1 MLYSIFGLHKI
12 ARKPRLLRRGCP
24 QKNNDFSGTLEK
36 SLLFHANGSG
46 YLCKKTNHYLFSAQ
60 KGDFYHIFCV
70 TKCGV
75 KKAFLFKP
83 RHLWRGE
90 TLSRT
95 FMTS

>member
-1 MLYSIFGLHKI
+1 MALAI
-12 ARKPRLLRRGCP
+12 
-24 QKNNDFSGTLEK
+24 
-36 SLLFHANGSG
+36 
-46 YLCKKTNHYLFSAQ
+46 
-60 KGDFYHIFCV
+60 CV

-95 FMTS
+95 FMTLINFLNLIPVVGSIMTAAVLILLRLASVDPIPMISSSFHILLFGFLIFVIKPI